1 MTNNQ
6 LCSIIGIA
14 GCVIVS
20 FSMGFMFFGVSS
32 AIWGAIVGIICS
44 CLALVNYDLTEL

>member
-6 LCSIIGIA
+6 LCNFIGIIGCIIA
-14 GCVIVS
+14 F
-20 FSMGFMFFGVSS
+20 FSMGFMFFGMSS

-44 CLALVNYDLTEL
+44 CLALVNYD